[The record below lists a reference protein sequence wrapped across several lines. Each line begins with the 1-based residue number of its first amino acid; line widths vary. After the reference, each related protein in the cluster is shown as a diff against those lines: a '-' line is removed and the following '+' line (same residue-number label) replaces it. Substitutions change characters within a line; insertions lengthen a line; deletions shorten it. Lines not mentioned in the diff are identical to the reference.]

1 MSICSDYPE
10 QLSLG
15 KPVLNQ
21 TAASLG
27 RDLAFSHETLN
38 LFISLLT
45 RQYIIQK
52 LRYFVINELC
62 PIALENVVGAIYVPS
77 KLRIHIIFV

>member
-52 LRYFVINELC
+52 LR
-62 PIALENVVGAIYVPS
+62 
-77 KLRIHIIFV
+77 